1 MVRLDLMS
9 IDNHHKLHVD
19 VRMLGW
25 VGPSIG
31 YFGIGRLVGLN
42 YWFFFDVAKVLGL
55 LHLSLPFRHCAT
67 FVEPLIL
74 CFLA

>member
-42 YWFFFDVAKVLGL
+42 YWFFFF
-55 LHLSLPFRHCAT
+55 FRT
-67 FVEPLIL
+67 
-74 CFLA
+74 